1 MSFFD
6 LGLSDLVGAGMDMLG
21 DRMQYS
27 YDKRLMNEQRKQNQR
42 IETWS
47 ALKLP
52 GLKRQGYESAGYNP
66 LLAYSS
72 NFGSAQGVSIPN
84 FASKLGSSSVKNMM
98 EANTGREEMENNKIY
113 REAVVKNQ
121 KAEVKNKEAQTKV
134 LEAQAEETRLNNAET
149 RRITEDRNKMNH
161 VIDLL
166 KQRIDYIRSGAGT
179 TRTTVSFPGF
189 FNRSETRDNSESEGV
204 IRALDLMIQK
214 YGGGVYDSLDRDIQ
228 FDTLLGGPS
237 ALERD
242 FAKYIRDRNER
253 LRMEVIDESDPRHF
267 QAVEHAKQQL
277 RLQKERKR
285 NEEVKNYKLPKS
297 PSKKSYDLYRDYN
310 SVPGLERWRR

>member
-149 RRITEDRNKMNH
+149 RRIAEDRNKMNH

-242 FAKYIRDRNER
+242 FAKYNHDRNVRIREELQR
-253 LRMEVIDESDPRHF
+253 KLDPRNI
-267 QAVEHAKQQL
+267 QLDDYYMKQKQE
-277 RLQKERKR
+277 QKKRKQENKR
-285 NEEVKNYKLPKS
+285 NDYRYPKPPPPQS
-297 PSKKSYDLYRDYN
+297 FHDYTHLYEI
-310 SVPGLERWRR
+310 PGMSLIR

>member
-1 MSFFD
+1 MGFFD
-6 LGLSDLVGAGMDMLG
+6 LGLSDLVGAGMDLLG

-47 ALKLP
+47 ALNLP
-52 GLKRQGYESAGYNP
+52 GLRRQGYESAGYNP
-66 LLAYSS
+66 LLAFSS

-84 FASKLGSSSVKNMM
+84 FTSKLGSSSVKNMM
-98 EANTGREEMENNKIY
+98 EANTGREQMRNAKDY
-113 REAVVKNQ
+113 QEAVVKTQ
-121 KAEVKNKEAQTKV
+121 QADVKNKEAQTKV

-179 TRTTVSFPGF
+179 TRTTISVPGF
-189 FNRSETRDNSESEGV
+189 FNRSESRDNSDSAGT
-204 IRALDLMIQK
+204 IRALDQMIQK
-214 YGGGVYDSLDRDIQ
+214 YGEGTYDALDRDIQ
-228 FDTLLGGPS
+228 FDTLLGGLS
-237 ALERD
+237 ELERD
-242 FAKYIRDRNER
+242 FAKYIRDRNGR
-253 LRMEVIDESDPRHF
+253 LRLEVIDESDPRHF
-267 QAVEHAKQQL
+267 QSVERAKQQL

-285 NEEVKNYKLPKS
+285 NEEVKKQRLPK
-297 PSKKSYDLYRDYN
+297 PLPKKSYDLYRDYN
-310 SVPGLERWRR
+310 SIPGLEPWRR